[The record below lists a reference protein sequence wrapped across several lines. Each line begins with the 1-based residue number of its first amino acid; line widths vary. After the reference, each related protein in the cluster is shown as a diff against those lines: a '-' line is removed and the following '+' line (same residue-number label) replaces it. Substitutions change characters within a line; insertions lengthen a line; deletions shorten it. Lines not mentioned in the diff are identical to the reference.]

1 MAQTFIMDGVK
12 GKVMTFETVCGMSR
26 DAYDR
31 AKAESDAAIE
41 AEAEAEENK
50 LAREKWRPV

>member
-1 MAQTFIMDGVK
+1 MAQTFIRDELK
-12 GKVMTFETVCGMSR
+12 GKVMTFETIHGMSR
-26 DAYDR
+26 DAYDK
-31 AKAESDAAIE
+31 AKIESDEAIK